1 MVNRLLVNLR
11 FPTTNEH
18 THSGLRVWV
27 RAEGNISEAAF
38 GPIHVSQLCH
48 VSGVPATSTD
58 LVSST
63 KPGTPGQGIG
73 RRPTS
78 VGQSAVRATPE
89 PVAAPFSGRQAG
101 CQRRRLGQRGRNSRG
116 SHVPP
121 RSAGKP
127 HTGQRTSELDVPS
140 KSETGG
146 SWPHHQAHQ

>member
-11 FPTTNEH
+11 FPTTNGH

-27 RAEGNISEAAF
+27 RAVGNISKAAL
-38 GPIHVSQLCH
+38 GPIHINQLCR
-48 VSGVPATSTD
+48 VLGVPATSTD

-78 VGQSAVRATPE
+78 VGQSVVRATPE

-101 CQRRRLGQRGRNSRG
+101 CQCHRLGQRGRNSRG
-116 SHVPP
+116 SHVPSG
-121 RSAGKP
+121 SAGKP
-127 HTGQRTSELDVPS
+127 HTGRRTSELDVPS

>member
-11 FPTTNEH
+11 FPRTYEH

-27 RAEGNISEAAF
+27 RAEGNISKAALD
-38 GPIHVSQLCH
+38 PIHVNQLCR

-63 KPGTPGQGIG
+63 EPGTPGKGIG

-89 PVAAPFSGRQAG
+89 PVTAPFSGRQAG

-121 RSAGKP
+121 GSAGKP
-127 HTGQRTSELDVPS
+127 HTGRRTSELDVPS

-146 SWPHHQAHQ
+146 CWPHHQAHQ

>member
-11 FPTTNEH
+11 FPTTNGH

-27 RAEGNISEAAF
+27 RAGSNISEAALGPMHVNQF
-38 GPIHVSQLCH
+38 GR
-48 VSGVPATSTD
+48 VSGVPVTSTD

-63 KPGTPGQGIG
+63 KPGTPGKGIG

-101 CQRRRLGQRGRNSRG
+101 CQCRRLGQRGRNSHG

-121 RSAGKP
+121 GSAGKP
-127 HTGQRTSELDVPS
+127 RTWRSCDPFPRNGVIRRGLG
-140 KSETGG
+140 T
-146 SWPHHQAHQ
+146 